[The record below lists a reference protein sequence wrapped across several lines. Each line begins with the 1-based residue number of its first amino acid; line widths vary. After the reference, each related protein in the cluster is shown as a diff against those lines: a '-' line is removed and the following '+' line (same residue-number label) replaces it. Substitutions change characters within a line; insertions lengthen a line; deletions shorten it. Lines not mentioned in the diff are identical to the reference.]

1 MVGDAGHRRK
11 DPAGRP
17 GRGQAEDV
25 AAAIAFLTS
34 PAGSFISA
42 QSLHI
47 DGGWMPP
54 LTATDH
60 HQGEHP

>member
-1 MVGDAGHRRK
+1 MLGIAGQTRQCVTR
-11 DPAGRP
+11 
-17 GRGQAEDV
+17 RGQAEAV

-47 DGGWMPP
+47 DGGWMP
-54 LTATDH
+54 H
-60 HQGEHP
+60 